1 MHLYE
6 WPQRVF
12 SELPPPIS
20 KPFTSELWTERMS
33 PGISTFFEDP
43 SKAAASLEPL
53 IAYAKEQLKHLED
66 QWYHFPIF
74 LKATA
79 GMRELPP
86 ASCLAIMKA
95 VREYLAEPA
104 TCPFMFT
111 NVEQARVIAG
121 EEEAAFAWAGVNFV
135 SGALLDSEWG
145 TGEAIPKSAF
155 GTLEMGGASTQIA
168 FYQPDQNVLANL
180 FKLQIG
186 PSKHWNI
193 YAHSFLQ
200 YGRVSAR
207 SRMWSF
213 IAEEHGCF
221 QGCYKAGCFQGDQ
234 VARTDCRVV
243 DACLASGLSIQP
255 FNDVQNQ
262 IELHPPARYHPV
274 ATNVWI
280 DSQAP
285 ENGGSS
291 WEGCLAQIVGPLGF
305 GGEMK
310 EERNKWCNYTHLGQ
324 CSFAGVYQ
332 PSLPDAGTAYGHFF
346 LIGGYLKVWEFL
358 GIGAHASLRD
368 VAKAGKEVCALDAIE
383 LYTRFNVKHKS
394 KKKKQEI
401 EELCFFSAYAYA
413 MLHHGHG
420 FEVDR
425 NFTALET
432 MNYQGTLLKVGWQ
445 LGAIL
450 YEINTLPWKYKP
462 GGKNDQEPGD
472 AVGTPGSV
480 TSRGVPLWAAMVGSL
495 FASVVSFAVGMRMVQ
510 GRRELNSR
518 RSGIESNQG
527 PGAGE
532 STPLSGQ
539 NHLADGTKEPK
550 EPKEVPS
557 LGVAQ
562 PSSVRVEIPFA
573 LEATWAASAKKGGY
587 QIIK

>member
-207 SRMWSF
+207 SRMWSEM
-213 IAEEHGCF
+213 AKLQGCF
-221 QGCYKAGCFQGDQ
+221 KEPGNGA
-234 VARTDCRVV
+234 VCRLM
-243 DACLASGLSIQP
+243 DACLAHGFKEQP
-255 FNDVQNQ
+255 FNDVLGTV
-262 IELHPPARYHPV
+262 ELHPPLSYKPV
-274 ATNVWI
+274 ETNVWI
-280 DSQAP
+280 SPAK
-285 ENGGSS
+285 ETKKGTANS
-291 WEGCLAQIVGPLGF
+291 WDACIGQMMGPLGF
-305 GGEMK
+305 QGKTKQEQ
-310 EERNKWCNYTHLGQ
+310 NKWCNYTHLGQ

-332 PSLPDAGTAYGHFF
+332 PSLPDADTAYGHFF
-346 LIGGYLKVWEFL
+346 LL
-358 GIGAHASLRD
+358 
-368 VAKAGKEVCALDAIE
+368 
-383 LYTRFNVKHKS
+383 
-394 KKKKQEI
+394 
-401 EELCFFSAYAYA
+401 SA
-413 MLHHGHG
+413 
-420 FEVDR
+420 
-425 NFTALET
+425 
-432 MNYQGTLLKVGWQ
+432 
-445 LGAIL
+445 
-450 YEINTLPWKYKP
+450 
-462 GGKNDQEPGD
+462 
-472 AVGTPGSV
+472 
-480 TSRGVPLWAAMVGSL
+480 
-495 FASVVSFAVGMRMVQ
+495 
-510 GRRELNSR
+510 
-518 RSGIESNQG
+518 
-527 PGAGE
+527 
-532 STPLSGQ
+532 
-539 NHLADGTKEPK
+539 
-550 EPKEVPS
+550 
-557 LGVAQ
+557 
-562 PSSVRVEIPFA
+562 
-573 LEATWAASAKKGGY
+573 
-587 QIIK
+587 